1 MSWIA
6 FLLIVVSAV
15 LHASWNL
22 IAKKNH
28 MRIALYATLCI
39 PGSLFWSNV
48 QFWTPIPILDLP
60 LKFWLTMAGTVLVAD
75 VFFYCIGLTYTYK
88 KMDMA
93 SAYPMMRA
101 LPILMTAGITTVFGL
116 GAPLPWISV
125 IGFVLVFFGSLL
137 MPLKSLSDFKLS
149 NYLTPTIFFVFY
161 TALGTTGYT
170 IFDNIGL
177 QILREYCAANGIE
190 VSKPVI
196 SLTYYST
203 RSLCLVTTLFT
214 VVFLLKEERAALK
227 EYWKEKNFMPLI
239 GGLCASGTYVL
250 VLIAMNYVT
259 NVSYVQVCR
268 QLGLPIGMAAGI
280 IFLKERSSPVK
291 WVGVCLI
298 LIGFAIAVL
307 CK

>member
-1 MSWIA
+1 MSLIA
-6 FLLIVVSAV
+6 FSLIVVSAV

-39 PGSLFWSNV
+39 PGCLIWSNV
-48 QFWTPIPILDLP
+48 QFWTPVPVFDLP
-60 LKFWLTMAGTVLVAD
+60 LKFWLTMVGTVVISD
-75 VFFYCIGLTYTYK
+75 VFIYCIGLTYTYK

-101 LPILMTAGITTVFGL
+101 LPILMTAGITTLL
-116 GAPLPWISV
+116 GWGEPLPWISIV
-125 IGFVLVFFGSLL
+125 GFVLVFCGSLL
-137 MPLKSLSDFKLS
+137 MPLGKFSDFKIS
-149 NYLTPTIFFVFY
+149 NYMTPTIFFVFY

-170 IFDNIGL
+170 IFDSQAL
-177 QILREYCAANGIE
+177 QIIREYCAANGID

-196 SLTYYST
+196 SMTYYST
-203 RSLCLVTTLFT
+203 RSLCLT
-214 VVFLLKEERAALK
+214 VSMFSLVLCLKDERAAVRQ
-227 EYWKEKNFMPLI
+227 YWKERNFMPLI

-280 IFLKERSSPVK
+280 IFLKERSAPVK
-291 WVGVCLI
+291 WVGVGLI
-298 LIGFAIAVL
+298 LVGFAIAVL

>member
-1 MSWIA
+1 MTLTA
-6 FLLIVVSAV
+6 FFLLLLSVTF
-15 LHASWNL
+15 HASWNL
-22 IAKKNH
+22 IAKKSTMSITYYMVICMTSACCWLH
-28 MRIALYATLCI
+28 L
-39 PGSLFWSNV
+39 
-48 QFWTPIPILDLP
+48 QFWTPVNIFALPGKYYLLMFCSVLSDL
-60 LKFWLTMAGTVLVAD
+60 LYCCGLVRAYRTMEMST
-75 VFFYCIGLTYTYK
+75 
-88 KMDMA
+88 
-93 SAYPMMRA
+93 AYPMMRS
-101 LPILMTAGITTVFGL
+101 LPLLFTAAITGILGL
-116 GAPLPWISV
+116 GKPLTPMAFAGMSV
-125 IGFVLVFFGSLL
+125 VFAGCML
-137 MPLKSLSDFKLS
+137 MPLKSFSDFKLS

-170 IFDNIGL
+170 VFDSQGL
-177 QILREYCAANGIE
+177 QILREYCAANGID

-214 VVFLLKEERAALK
+214 VVLLMKDERAAVK
-227 EYWKEKNFMPLI
+227 EYWKERNFMPLI

-280 IFLKERSSPVK
+280 IFLKEKSSPVK
-291 WVGVCLI
+291 WIGVCLI
-298 LIGFAIAVL
+298 LIGFAVAVL

>member
-6 FLLIVVSAV
+6 FSLIVVSAV

-48 QFWTPIPILDLP
+48 QFWTPIPVLDLP
-60 LKFWLTMAGTVLVAD
+60 LKFWLTMIGTVIISDVAI
-75 VFFYCIGLTYTYK
+75 YCIGLTYTYK

-101 LPILMTAGITTVFGL
+101 LPILMTAGVTTLL
-116 GAPLPWISV
+116 GWGEPLPWISV
-125 IGFVLVFFGSLL
+125 IGFVLVFIGSLL
-137 MPLKSLSDFKLS
+137 MPLKSFSDFKLS

-170 IFDNIGL
+170 VFDSQGL
-177 QILREYCAANGIE
+177 QILREYCAANGID

-214 VVFLLKEERAALK
+214 VVLLMKDERAAVK
-227 EYWKEKNFMPLI
+227 EYWKERNFMPLI

-280 IFLKERSSPVK
+280 IFLKEKSSPVK
-291 WVGVCLI
+291 WIGVCLI
-298 LIGFAIAVL
+298 LIGFAVAVL

>member
-1 MSWIA
+1 MSLIA
-6 FLLIVVSAV
+6 FSLIVVSAV

-39 PGSLFWSNV
+39 PGCLIWSNV
-48 QFWTPIPILDLP
+48 QFWTPVPVFDLP
-60 LKFWLTMAGTVLVAD
+60 LEFWLTMVGTVVISD
-75 VFFYCIGLTYTYK
+75 VFIYCIGLTYTYK

-101 LPILMTAGITTVFGL
+101 LPILMTAGVTTLL
-116 GAPLPWISV
+116 GWGEPLPWISIV
-125 IGFVLVFFGSLL
+125 GFVLVFCGSLL
-137 MPLKSLSDFKLS
+137 MPLKSFSDFKLS
-149 NYLTPTIFFVFY
+149 NYMTPTIFFVFY

-170 IFDNIGL
+170 IFDSHAL
-177 QILREYCAANGIE
+177 QILRDYCAANGID
-190 VSKPVI
+190 VSKPII
-196 SLTYYST
+196 SMTYYST
-203 RSLCLVTTLFT
+203 RSLCLTATMFSLVLC
-214 VVFLLKEERAALK
+214 LKDERAAVK
-227 EYWKEKNFMPLI
+227 QYWKERNFMPLV
-239 GGLCASGTYVL
+239 GGFCASGTYVL

-280 IFLKERSSPVK
+280 IFLKERSAPVK
-291 WVGVCLI
+291 WIGVGLI
-298 LIGFAIAVL
+298 LVGFAIAVL